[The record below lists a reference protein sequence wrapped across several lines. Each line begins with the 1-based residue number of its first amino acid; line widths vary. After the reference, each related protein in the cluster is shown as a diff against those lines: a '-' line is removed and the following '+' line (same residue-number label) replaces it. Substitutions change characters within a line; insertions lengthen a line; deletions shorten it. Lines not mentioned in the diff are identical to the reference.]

1 VRSIASLVAVTCTST
16 VRVSYRREMAYVVLC
31 GPFQGP
37 PDLVVGPFDSHEDA
51 VQYAMAQPGDQAGRY
66 AVVVLLTSP
75 ES

>member
-1 VRSIASLVAVTCTST
+1 
-16 VRVSYRREMAYVVLC
+16 MAYVVLC

-37 PDLVVGPFDSHEDA
+37 PDVVVGPFDSHEDA
-51 VQYAMAQPGDQAGRY
+51 VEYAVTQPGDQAGRY

>member
-1 VRSIASLVAVTCTST
+1 MS
-16 VRVSYRREMAYVVLC
+16 YVVLC

-51 VQYAMAQPGDQAGRY
+51 VEYAMAQPGDQAGRY
-66 AVVVLLTSP
+66 AVVVQLTPP